1 MSILSKIA
9 HSSHSRGSDAK
20 RASRALARAMASAPT
35 RSSREELIQLQNM
48 GR

>member
-1 MSILSKIA
+1 MSILSKIT
-9 HSSHSRGSDAK
+9 HTSHRGNGVK
-20 RASRALARAMASAPT
+20 RSGRALARALASPPT